1 MITYVN
7 NSNAE
12 QYRVLWRKATKDLM
26 GHGENG
32 VVIAPEDISETNA
45 PHITPTVV
53 ENVAQNFVPDE
64 FYYWNAEKNRYEI
77 ATESTPVENRV
88 YYQAADITSLNE
100 YFSFIEELA
109 AIDPIY
115 TVLPLDEDKFKID
128 LNTRK
133 IAIPEH
139 FAQNGISVQGD
150 EIAEILY
157 FYCDRFFDAQDL
169 AASYDDVNDKD
180 MRIYIQWRSASTDEN
195 GELIE
200 GVSVPWCIDT
210 KSDPDHIIFGWPI
223 SSKITGTAGDIT
235 FAVRFFKF
243 VDGKITYSLS
253 TLDHTVQVKKA
264 LDFDILARQLA
275 NNNLGDST
283 LVLDDNRELIIKR
296 LEDSTLDDDEVR
308 AEKPFFIKN
317 LETGEWTTQNNER
330 LSEFWLERD
339 PETGLLD
346 KETTFLVQATS
357 ADAGKI
363 SYSWRHYT
371 LQMGAPSDPMRY
383 KSIMKET
390 EDTSP
395 VVNKAYYKKDRASSA
410 EDAYSYYPV
419 SEIIWDPE
427 DENYVKI
434 YEKFSEGEIPSTG
447 YYIVTVT
454 NRKGNSTAKID
465 SYRMVVS
472 HPLPPVVEEGGAVAE
487 TAILEVEDGYE
498 ATIGI
503 TAHPADKGTLLYQ
516 WYYSIDGNPDNEEP
530 IEGATEASYTITGG
544 SAVTNGHAEGDG
556 YYRLRVADHM
566 NKEEEEIWSDG
577 TRVTHRASKPI
588 VTIADGYKPSYS
600 LTEVTAKGD
609 IKVQAEIE
617 SRFGERRDLVK
628 DSITYQWYRYNPGER
643 TTVDEDRLTAEAGE
657 YEVDNDTPMPGA
669 TGEGF
674 LPSVPGDYYFCEV
687 CNNYN
692 GTTTKACS
700 PFFSITAN

>member
-32 VVIAPEDISETNA
+32 VVIAPEDISESNA

-53 ENVAQNFVPDE
+53 EDVAANFVPDE
-64 FYYWNAEKNRYEI
+64 FYYWNDAKNRYEI
-77 ATESTPVENRV
+77 ATESEPVEGRV

-115 TVLPLDEDKFKID
+115 TVLPLDEDRFKID

-133 IAIPEH
+133 ISIPEH

-195 GELIE
+195 GEFIE

-296 LEDSTLDDDEVR
+296 LEDSTLDDDEVK

-317 LETGEWTTQNNER
+317 LETGEWVTQNNER

-339 PETGLLD
+339 TETGLLD

-363 SYSWRHYT
+363 SYSWKHYNLDMT
-371 LQMGAPSDPMRY
+371 LATARY
-383 KSIMKET
+383 KTSMVET
-390 EDTSP
+390 EDTAP
-395 VVNKAYYKKDRASSA
+395 VTNKAYYKKDRSSSA
-410 EDAYSYYPV
+410 DDAYSYYPV
-419 SEIIWDPE
+419 SEIIWDPT

-434 YEKFSEGEIPSTG
+434 YEKYSEGEIPSTG

-465 SYRMVVS
+465 SYRMIVS
-472 HPLPPVVEEGGAVAE
+472 HPLPPVVDTAVVD

-498 ATIGI
+498 TTIGVV
-503 TAHPADKGTLLYQ
+503 AHPADKGTLLYQ
-516 WYYSIDGNPDNEEP
+516 WYYSVDGNPENEEP
-530 IEGATEASYTITGG
+530 INGATSASYVIAGG
-544 SAVTNGHAEGDG
+544 SEVTDGHAAGDG
-556 YYRLRVADHM
+556 YYRLRIADHM
-566 NKEEEEIWSDG
+566 NKEEEEIWSAG
-577 TRVTHRASKPI
+577 TRVTHRASKPT
-588 VTIADGYKPSYS
+588 VTIAPGYKPSYS
-600 LTEVTAKGD
+600 LTEVSAKGD
-609 IKVQAEIE
+609 IKVQATIE
-617 SRFGERRDLVK
+617 DRYGEKRDLTK
-628 DSITYQWYRYNPGER
+628 DSVTYQWYRYNPGEGR
-643 TTVDEDRLTAEAGE
+643 TLNEDRLAAEAGN
-657 YEVDNDTPMPGA
+657 YMVDADDIMPGA
-669 TGEGF
+669 TEEGF
-674 LPSVPGDYYFCEV
+674 LPSVPGYYYFCEV
-687 CNNYN
+687 SNNYN